1 MFFIRIKK
9 RNFIPI
15 IALFMG
21 LCSCDG
27 PRRLLVNERNNYIID
42 TECGTID
49 ISSSWFSTT
58 TIKIVFNGE
67 YRVLLDSIKIIGTTQ
82 NYDYQ
87 NELVCSFYKD
97 GYESAEI
104 MHTDTVLNVSNGN
117 VLTYDTKERPPFKKV
132 TSQFYEIEDKYLI
145 LQNAIYCNGKVVP
158 IDTIRVEGLFSKD
171 KRKKR

>member
-67 YRVLLDSIKIIGTTQ
+67 FQVLLDSIKIIGTTQ
-82 NYDYQ
+82 KYDYQ

-97 GYESAEI
+97 E
-104 MHTDTVLNVSNGN
+104 NVSNGN
-117 VLTYDTKERPPFKKV
+117 VLTYATKERPPYEKV
-132 TSQFYEIEDKYLI
+132 SSQFYEIEDKYLI

-158 IDTIRVEGLFSKD
+158 IDTIRIEGLFSKD
-171 KRKKR
+171 KRKNK